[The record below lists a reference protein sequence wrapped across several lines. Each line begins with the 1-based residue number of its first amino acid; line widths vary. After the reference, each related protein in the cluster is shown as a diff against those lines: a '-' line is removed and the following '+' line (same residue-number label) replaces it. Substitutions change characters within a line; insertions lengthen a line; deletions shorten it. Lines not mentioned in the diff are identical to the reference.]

1 MKYSGIGGQA
11 VIEGIMMKNGD
22 DYATA
27 VRKPD
32 GQIEVEKDR
41 YVSLTERVKFFSLPF
56 VRGVFS
62 FADSM
67 IIGMRTLTWSAS
79 FFEDDEDSE
88 PGKFELWLD
97 RVFGEKLETAL
108 MSLVMVFSVVTAI
121 GILMVFPMVVSRV
134 LKQEIP
140 SETVMAILEGV
151 LRILIFIG
159 YIKLISRM
167 EDIRRTF
174 MYHGAEHKCINCIE
188 HGLPLNVENVRRS
201 SKEHKRCGTSFLLIV
216 MVISILFFMVI
227 RVDSLW
233 LRIVSRIVLIPVI
246 AGVSYEF
253 LRLAGRS
260 DSRLVDILS
269 RPGLWMQ
276 GLTTSE
282 PDDSMIEVA
291 IQAVETVFDWRAY
304 LAENFPE
311 QEIPAEK
318 IPAEKIPAEKIPAE
332 KILAE
337 KILAGK
343 TSGES
348 FSQGNGAAEQ
358 SVEESIL
365 AEKFSDSR
373 PVEAG

>member
-32 GQIEVEKDR
+32 GEIEVARGR
-41 YVSLTERVKFFSLPF
+41 YVSLTEKVKFFSLPF

-67 IIGMRTLTWSAS
+67 IIGMKTLTWSAG
-79 FFEDDEDSE
+79 FFEDDESTE

-97 RVFGEKLETAL
+97 RVFGEKLEAAL
-108 MSLVMVFSVVTAI
+108 MSLGMVISAVLAI
-121 GILMVFPMVVSRV
+121 VIFMVFPMLLSRV
-134 LKQEIP
+134 LHPLIP
-140 SETVMAILEGV
+140 SETVMAILEGI
-151 LRILIFIG
+151 LRILIFIC

-188 HGLPLNVENVRRS
+188 HGMELNVENVRRS

-227 RVDSLW
+227 RVDNLW

-260 DSRLVDILS
+260 ESRLVNLLS

-291 IQAVETVFDWRAY
+291 IRAVETVFDWRAY

-311 QEIPAEK
+311 TAVSEGGEAASCKAKMEE
-318 IPAEKIPAEKIPAE
+318 A
-332 KILAE
+332 
-337 KILAGK
+337 AG
-343 TSGES
+343 
-348 FSQGNGAAEQ
+348 
-358 SVEESIL
+358 
-365 AEKFSDSR
+365 
-373 PVEAG
+373 

>member
-22 DYATA
+22 QYATA

-32 GQIEVEKDR
+32 GEIQVQKDT
-41 YVSLTERVKFFSLPF
+41 YVSMTEKVKFFALPF

-67 IIGMRTLTWSAS
+67 ILGMRILSFSAS

-88 PGKFELWLD
+88 PSKFELWLD
-97 RVFGEKLETAL
+97 RTFGEQVEKVL
-108 MSLVMVFSVVTAI
+108 MAFVMVFSIVMAI
-121 GILMVFPMVVSRV
+121 AIFMVLPMLLANGLRRV
-134 LKQEIP
+134 IH

-151 LRILIFIG
+151 LRIAIFIA
-159 YIKLISRM
+159 YIKLISHM

-188 HGLPLNVENVRRS
+188 HGMVLNVDNVRAS
-201 SKEHKRCGTSFLLIV
+201 SKQHKRCGTSFLIIV
-216 MVISILFFMVI
+216 MIISILFFLVI
-227 RVDSLW
+227 RVDNVW

-260 DSRLVDILS
+260 DSALVNLLS
-269 RPGLWMQ
+269 KPGLWMQ
-276 GLTTSE
+276 NLTTSE

-291 IQAVETVFDWRAY
+291 IEAVNAVFDWRAY
-304 LAENFPE
+304 LKENFPE
-311 QEIPAEK
+311 TELPEAVSE
-318 IPAEKIPAEKIPAE
+318 
-332 KILAE
+332 
-337 KILAGK
+337 
-343 TSGES
+343 
-348 FSQGNGAAEQ
+348 EQ
-358 SVEESIL
+358 
-365 AEKFSDSR
+365 A
-373 PVEAG
+373 

>member
-32 GQIEVEKDR
+32 GESEVARGR
-41 YVSLTERVKFFSLPF
+41 YVSLTEKVKFFSLPF

-67 IIGMRTLTWSAS
+67 IIGMKTLTWSAG
-79 FFEDDEDSE
+79 FFEDDESTE

-97 RVFGEKLETAL
+97 RVFGEKLEAAL
-108 MSLVMVFSVVTAI
+108 MSLVMVISVVLAI
-121 GILMVFPMVVSRV
+121 VIFMVFPMLLSRV
-134 LKQEIP
+134 IHPLIP
-140 SETVMAILEGV
+140 SETVMAILEGI
-151 LRILIFIG
+151 LRILIFIC

-188 HGLPLNVENVRRS
+188 HGMELNVENVRRS

-227 RVDSLW
+227 RVDNLW

-260 DSRLVDILS
+260 ESRLVNLLS

-291 IQAVETVFDWRAY
+291 IRAVETVFDWRAY

-311 QEIPAEK
+311 TAVSEGGEAASCKAKMEE
-318 IPAEKIPAEKIPAE
+318 A
-332 KILAE
+332 
-337 KILAGK
+337 AG
-343 TSGES
+343 
-348 FSQGNGAAEQ
+348 
-358 SVEESIL
+358 
-365 AEKFSDSR
+365 
-373 PVEAG
+373 

>member
-32 GQIEVEKDR
+32 GEIEVARGR
-41 YVSLTERVKFFSLPF
+41 YVSLTEKVKFFSLPF

-67 IIGMRTLTWSAS
+67 IIGMKTLTWSAG
-79 FFEDDEDSE
+79 FFEDDESTE

-97 RVFGEKLETAL
+97 RVFGEKLEAAL
-108 MSLVMVFSVVTAI
+108 MSLVMVISVVLAI
-121 GILMVFPMVVSRV
+121 VIFMVFPMLLSRV
-134 LKQEIP
+134 LHPLIP
-140 SETVMAILEGV
+140 SETVMAILEGI
-151 LRILIFIG
+151 LRILIFIC
-159 YIKLISRM
+159 YIKQISRM

-188 HGLPLNVENVRRS
+188 HGMELNVENVRRS

-227 RVDSLW
+227 RVDNLW

-260 DSRLVDILS
+260 ESRLVNLLS

-291 IQAVETVFDWRAY
+291 IRAVETVFDWRAY

-311 QEIPAEK
+311 TAVSEGAEAASCK
-318 IPAEKIPAEKIPAE
+318 AKMEEA
-332 KILAE
+332 
-337 KILAGK
+337 AG
-343 TSGES
+343 
-348 FSQGNGAAEQ
+348 
-358 SVEESIL
+358 
-365 AEKFSDSR
+365 
-373 PVEAG
+373 